1 MQDLVDPS
9 DPLGVSFAPGARTGT
24 FRLALQP
31 VEMALRGGG
40 EPEDED
46 AATGAGLI
54 GLKTGIARDD
64 QEVVFGFDGAARLP
78 TEMVEVVIWK
88 NNEL

>member
-9 DPLGVSFAPGARTGT
+9 NPLVVSVAPGAGIGA

-31 VEMALRGGG
+31 IEMALRGGG
-40 EPEDED
+40 ELEDED
-46 AATGAGLI
+46 TATGAGII

-64 QEVVFGFDGAARLP
+64 QEVIFGFDGAARLP
-78 TEMVEVVIWK
+78 TEMVEI
-88 NNEL
+88 